1 MSLQHLIRSAWWLV
15 LALALVASVLPF
27 TAASRK
33 SQPPPQAFPSDDY
46 YGDDGD
52 LPWHLQPL
60 ADVGLA
66 AGLAPPTNQ
75 RLLTTMELHMVDVK
89 NEERQVA
96 ANRQA
101 ALESARQEQRAEQEQ
116 RAAQAQREAL
126 VAQQQQVWIT
136 LCTLHRYE
144 FTCSY

>member
-1 MSLQHLIRSAWWLV
+1 
-15 LALALVASVLPF
+15 
-27 TAASRK
+27 
-33 SQPPPQAFPSDDY
+33 
-46 YGDDGD
+46 
-52 LPWHLQPL
+52 
-60 ADVGLA
+60 
-66 AGLAPPTNQ
+66 
-75 RLLTTMELHMVDVK
+75 MELHMVDVK

-101 ALESARQEQRAEQEQ
+101 ALESAREEQRAEQEQ

-136 LCTLHRYE
+136 LCTLLHRYE